1 VEVPG
6 GLSTSCEVQIVF
18 ISSCFT
24 NRLARRIIV
33 GGDAGM
39 FREAGTGATLNTY
52 NSHKHGDTFGSIH
65 CDVSVVVPDAIH
77 DGYLRDAGGSGR
89 YGGPG

>member
-1 VEVPG
+1 
-6 GLSTSCEVQIVF
+6 
-18 ISSCFT
+18 
-24 NRLARRIIV
+24 
-33 GGDAGM
+33 M

-77 DGYLRDAGGSGR
+77 DGYLRGAGGSGR